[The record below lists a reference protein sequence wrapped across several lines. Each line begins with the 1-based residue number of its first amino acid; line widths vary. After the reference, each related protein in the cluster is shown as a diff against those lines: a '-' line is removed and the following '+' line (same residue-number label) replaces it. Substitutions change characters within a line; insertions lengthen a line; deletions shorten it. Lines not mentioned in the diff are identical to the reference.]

1 MKLDGTDKKCHMRVK
16 DNANGMVFYY
26 KGNYYYSVFPY
37 LTESYSVDTKF
48 KHKKKYKPGNDK
60 VNAAFV
66 RAFDDMQYNESLT
79 VRGYQYGT
87 LIKNGKSSNSIYK
100 YADSYYG
107 KSTGKRNKKIYQSS
121 KKKLRVLSACPG
133 YIMIAEGNKDA
144 SYEKGTVKIINEKG
158 KVLATLKKSQK

>member
-1 MKLDGTDKKCHMRVK
+1 MD
-16 DNANGMVFYY
+16 AFI
-26 KGNYYYSVFPY
+26 YYSIFPY

-121 KKKLRVLSACPG
+121 KKKLRVLAACLG
-133 YIMIAEGNKDA
+133 YIMIAESNKDA
-144 SYEKGTVKIINEKG
+144 SYENGTVKIMNEKG
-158 KVLATLKKSQK
+158 KVLATLKKVRNRTYIKQKL